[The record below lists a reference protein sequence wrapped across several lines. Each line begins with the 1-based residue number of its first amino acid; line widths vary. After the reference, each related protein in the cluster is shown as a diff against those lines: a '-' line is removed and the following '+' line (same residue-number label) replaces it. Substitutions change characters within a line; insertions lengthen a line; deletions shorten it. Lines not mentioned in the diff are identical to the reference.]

1 MSFSTLMYHEIRERA
16 TFNEHHPSK
25 IDVKQDY
32 NDVLPAPLFVTK
44 ENFEEQMAYLYHNNY
59 HTLTLDEVKD
69 YYYNNKELPKN
80 SVLLTFDD
88 CYQSIKVFAYPILKK
103 YNFHGVAFVVTN
115 WLHENPKEFN
125 PNSSVCL
132 AESELADISDVF
144 EYANHT
150 DSFHQR
156 MNPTTSSLTLSSD
169 EAISDDLDLCN
180 SKSYITAKDVF
191 AYPFGIYEDR
201 NVDLLKKKG
210 YKLAFTSLNG
220 SNDKNTNP
228 LLLNRNAI
236 PYFMPM
242 EAFIKVVQG

>member
-1 MSFSTLMYHEIRERA
+1 MSFSTLMYHEIREGA
-16 TFNEHHPSK
+16 SFNEHHPSN
-25 IDVKQDY
+25 IDVKQEY

-44 ENFEEQMAYLYHNNY
+44 ESFEEQMAYLYHNNY

-88 CYQSIKVFAYPILKK
+88 CYQSIKIFAYPILKK

-115 WLHENPKEFN
+115 WLHENPKDFN
-125 PNSSVCL
+125 PNKSVCL
-132 AESELADISDVF
+132 AESELSTMSDVF

-150 DSFHQR
+150 ASFHQR
-156 MNPTTSSLTLSSD
+156 VNLTTSSLTLSSD
-169 EAISDDLDLCN
+169 EAFSYDLDLCN

-210 YKLAFTSLNG
+210 FKLAFTSVNG
-220 SNDKNTNP
+220 INDKHTNP
-228 LLLNRNAI
+228 LLLHRNAI
-236 PYFMPM
+236 PYFMTM
-242 EAFIKVVQG
+242 ETFEKVLQN